1 MNTTTAVAPGHVT
14 GLFYIADQDADPRKR
29 GSLGAGF
36 SIKPGAVTTVK
47 DLEAVQPGCR
57 FSMEGDPAAELP
69 VSERVYH
76 LFSGMHTEVSSRSL
90 AAEHR
95 IRLPQGSG
103 FGTSG
108 SGALS
113 LSLALNAHCGTPL
126 STEEAGRI
134 AHTAEVE
141 CRTGLGTVIGEFY
154 GGFEIRI
161 APGAPGIGKV
171 QTVAAAPNLRAVFA
185 VFGPYSTQNALADT
199 ALRER
204 INRYGRS
211 AHEQLQRELTVDRFL
226 RLSRDFSFSTGL
238 LTRRCASALELLEHE
253 GFIGGMLMFGDAIF
267 TLVSMDDERGVQELL
282 SRSFPEA
289 DVFSAELDAEGG
301 KVI

>member
-14 GLFYIADQDADPRKR
+14 GLFYIDDQDADPLKR

-36 SIKPGAVTTVK
+36 SISPGAVTTVK
-47 DLEAVQPGCR
+47 DLEAAQPGCR
-57 FSMEGDPAAELP
+57 ISMEGNLEAELP

-76 LFSGMHTEVSSRSL
+76 LFTGMHTAASSL
-90 AAEHR
+90 PLEAEHR

-113 LSLALNAHCGTPL
+113 LALALNAHCGAPL
-126 STEEAGRI
+126 SREAAGRI

-141 CRTGLGTVIGEFY
+141 CRTGLGTVIGEYF

-161 APGAPGIGKV
+161 APGAPGIGTV
-171 QTVAAAPNLRAVFA
+171 RTVAAAPNLRAVFA
-185 VFGPYSTQNALADT
+185 VFGPYSTRDALADT

-204 INRYGRS
+204 INRYGRH

-238 LTRRCASALELLEHE
+238 LTRRCTSALELLERE

-267 TLVSMDDERGVQELL
+267 TLVCMDDERGVQEML

-289 DVFSAELDAEGG
+289 EVFSAELDAEGG
-301 KVI
+301 NVI